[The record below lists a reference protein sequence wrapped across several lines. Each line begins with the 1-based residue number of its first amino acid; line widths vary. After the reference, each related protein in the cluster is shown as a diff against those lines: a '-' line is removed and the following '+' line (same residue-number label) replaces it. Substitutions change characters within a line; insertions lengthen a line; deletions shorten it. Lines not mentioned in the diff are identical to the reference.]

1 MSMGL
6 IVSSW
11 VLQGI
16 TAVAAFI
23 IIIIFRNEIR
33 SFLQTKNL
41 WSLLWGLP
49 KKSSETPLKI
59 IGESVFE
66 LAESKIGGLIVLPGR
81 ENLKEVIHSGIP
93 WGGLVSREM
102 IKSIFWHDNPVHDGA
117 AIIEGNRVLEVGA
130 ILPLS
135 HRKDL
140 PSNYGTRHRAAA
152 GLTEITDALV
162 IMVSEESGNV
172 IVSKGTGMHTIKN
185 EDELVQILSEYL
197 GTPAKGDYPQKRFD
211 LIIAA
216 IASVI
221 IIGGV
226 WFSFT
231 KGLDTLITLDVPVEY
246 INRDSNKEIVDTSV
260 NTVSLYLSGSSV
272 LLKGIRSEQVKVR
285 IDLNEAVIG
294 RNEFQIKKENID
306 LPPRVFLKNI
316 KPPVVTVL
324 LDESIKKDLPVQVD
338 WVGKLPEHLILV
350 SLKLAPE
357 RIQIIGGKR
366 ILKNIST
373 IYTEKVQLDNI
384 DKSGEITLK
393 PALSPAS
400 LIISPDSKK
409 SIRAEYIIK
418 ERTR

>member
-1 MSMGL
+1 MGL

-33 SFLQTKNL
+33 SFLQAKNL

-49 KKSSETPLKI
+49 KKLGETPLKI
-59 IGESVFE
+59 IAETVFE
-66 LAESKIGGLIVLPGR
+66 LAQSNIGGLIVLPGR
-81 ENLKEVIHSGIP
+81 EDLKEVIHSGIP

-102 IKSIFWHDNPVHDGA
+102 IKSIFWHGNPVHDGA

-152 GLTEITDALV
+152 GLAELTDALV
-162 IMVSEESGNV
+162 IIVSEERGNV
-172 IVSKGTGMHTIKN
+172 IVSKGTSIHTIKN

-197 GTPAKGDYPQKRFD
+197 GVPPAKGKYPQKSFD
-211 LIIAA
+211 LVIAA
-216 IASVI
+216 IASVL

-231 KGLDTLITLDVPVEY
+231 KGLDTLISLDVPVEY
-246 INRDSNKEIVDTSV
+246 INRESNKEIVDTSV
-260 NTVSLYLSGSSV
+260 NTISLYLSGSSV
-272 LLKGIRSEQVKVR
+272 LLRAIRPEQVKVR

-294 RNEFQIKKENID
+294 RNKFQIKKENID
-306 LPPRVFLKNI
+306 LPPRVFLKNV

-324 LDESIKKDLPVQVD
+324 LDESIKKDLPVQIN
-338 WVGKLPEHLILV
+338 WVGKLPEDLILV
-350 SLKLAPE
+350 SFKLSPE
-357 RIQIIGGKR
+357 RMQIIGGKR
-366 ILKNIST
+366 VLRNIST
-373 IYTEKVQLDNI
+373 IYTEKVVLDHI

-393 PALSPAS
+393 PVLNPAS
-400 LIISPDSKK
+400 LIISPDSKE
-409 SIRAEYIIK
+409 SIKAEYIIK
-418 ERTR
+418 KRTR

>member
-1 MSMGL
+1 MGL

-33 SFLQTKNL
+33 SFLQAKNL

-49 KKSSETPLKI
+49 KKSGETPLKI
-59 IGESVFE
+59 IAESVFE
-66 LAESKIGGLIVLPGR
+66 LAESHIGGLIVLPGR
-81 ENLKEVIHSGIP
+81 EDLKEIIHSGIP

-102 IKSIFWHDNPVHDGA
+102 IQSIFWHDNPVHDGA

-152 GLTEITDALV
+152 GLAELTDAL
-162 IMVSEESGNV
+162 IIIVSEERGNV
-172 IVSKGTGMHTIKN
+172 IVSKGAGMHAIKN
-185 EDELVQILSEYL
+185 EDELVQVLSEYP
-197 GTPAKGDYPQKRFD
+197 GAPPAKGKHPQKSFD
-211 LIIAA
+211 LVIAA
-216 IASVI
+216 IASVL

-260 NTVSLYLSGSSV
+260 NTISLYLSGSSV
-272 LLKGIRSEQVKVR
+272 LLKAIRPEQVKVR

-294 RNEFQIKKENID
+294 QNKFQVKKENID
-306 LPPRVFLKNI
+306 LPPRVFLKNV

-338 WVGKLPEHLILV
+338 WVGKLPQDLILV

-366 ILKNIST
+366 DLGNIST
-373 IYTEKVQLDNI
+373 IYTEKVVLDHI

-393 PALSPAS
+393 PVLGPTS
-400 LIISPDSKK
+400 LIIAPDSKETIK
-409 SIRAEYIIK
+409 VEYIIK
-418 ERTR
+418 KRTR

>member
-1 MSMGL
+1 MGL

-33 SFLQTKNL
+33 SFLQTKKL

-93 WGGLVSREM
+93 WGGFVSKEM

-135 HRKDL
+135 HREDL

-152 GLTEITDALV
+152 GLTETTDALV

-172 IVSKGTGMHTIKN
+172 IVSKGTDMHTIKN
-185 EDELVQILSEYL
+185 KDELVQILSKYL

-272 LLKGIRSEQVKVR
+272 LLRDIRSEQVKVR

-350 SLKLAPE
+350 SLKLTPE